1 MTHTDLSSFAMSL
14 PVSPH
19 PGVVFHYRAASNRY
33 ALTFSEAQQAC
44 WENSAVIASPA
55 HLQAAFEDG
64 YDNCDAG
71 WLADRSVRYMGKHEH
86 QLPVLDFLMRLPGK
100 RLDQGKVMAGRRWV
114 KVDISGRGSHKL
126 QTLV

>member
-1 MTHTDLSSFAMSL
+1 MPL
-14 PVSPH
+14 PMP

-71 WLADRSVRYMGKHEH
+71 WLADRTVRYVEKHSFYMGYSLIFRA
-86 QLPVLDFLMRLPGK
+86 QTN
-100 RLDQGKVMAGRRWV
+100 Q
-114 KVDISGRGSHKL
+114 HKFSR
-126 QTLV
+126 